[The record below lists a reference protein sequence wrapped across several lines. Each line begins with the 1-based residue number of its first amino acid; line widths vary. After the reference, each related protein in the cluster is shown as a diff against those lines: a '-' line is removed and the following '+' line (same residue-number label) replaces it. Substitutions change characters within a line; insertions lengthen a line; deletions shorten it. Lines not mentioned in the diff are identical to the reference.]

1 MTGQPIQRTLRRVRN
16 RMARLN
22 LGHDLLLSA
31 MLLAA
36 LFSTGAWYERH
47 FYLSITLRNV
57 IMWGLVDLILLL
69 TLVIILRW
77 LGTWRG
83 WWPWVQTEAIAT
95 RVGARLGTAA
105 DRLLNALQLERRLAA
120 PEPPANA
127 DLLAR
132 SVGIMA
138 RRLEELDFHALT
150 PRRYRPPLWLAGA
163 VLGLLVL
170 AWVTAPGAM
179 SQAAG
184 RLLHPEREYPV
195 PTPFILLSLTG
206 DTHVLGGDTTKVLFT
221 AIGAVPPTIELVWE
235 DHRGLVHT
243 ANLPLAG
250 DRYTYRFE
258 DIRDDIRYHARYINP
273 VWFSP
278 WDQITSQTH
287 TITLID
293 RPVIE
298 ELSFNITAPE
308 YTGEPTEEVGGNVA
322 DIAALVGSQVHLAG
336 KTSLPLKSASLDL
349 GGEEISITVEGNS
362 IAGGF
367 TLEQTTDMTIS
378 VVDTREVTN
387 TNPIHY
393 TFTALPDYPPILSI
407 ILPKVVVD
415 LDETMMVPIHFDVS
429 DNFGFSR
436 AQVTF
441 EIHHPDYL
449 TWDDRIYT
457 HGIPELLPS
466 RRSQRVTHVWELS
479 PLNLVPGDAV
489 HFHIEVYDN
498 NIVSGPGKAVSG
510 TLIARLPT
518 LADLFA
524 RAAERSD
531 EAATITEDVLED
543 LEGVKALLEEMEL
556 AFRGEEKVSWEQQQ
570 KGKEVLK
577 TLEEVIAAMESVQ
590 HQIAELGS
598 RAEENSLFSDEILQ
612 KYDEIQNLLEEIMTP
627 ELEES
632 MNQLRDALEK
642 MDPERFKK
650 ALQNMQFQAS
660 EFEAQLDRFLD
671 IFRRALAEMKLDEV
685 VKRLENMVATEEQL
699 LKQLSHTIEEREQE
713 RLEDDRSQQENEVK
727 STRRLQDLAARHKE
741 QERALDAVRETMSEA
756 AEAVVPYN
764 PQSARQLSDLRNSDL
779 TRETEGSLQ
788 QGTRALQN
796 KQVAAGQTR
805 LAAGQAQLQQSEE
818 LLHLL
823 RDEAAA
829 IREQFQR
836 ATVSDMLARFQRVMN
851 GVLTTSKQQER
862 LFLETEKLGYNSPRV
877 RESAETQHQ
886 LLRGMSRLIEQ
897 LIALSRQSFH
907 ITPEV
912 GRRVGQA
919 NAAMHKAVESLE
931 ANDPRGAARSQ
942 REGMAALNETAIALS
957 NAMAVMQQSGSA
969 SGYEQFLQRM
979 QNLTQGQQGLNE
991 QLLSMQ
997 LGQMAATSRIELM
1010 RRLQARQ
1017 RQLAQVLEQILNDY
1031 PTQSGGKQGG
1041 LGQALQDM
1049 EEVIKDFQQRRVTR
1063 RTLERQQKILTR
1075 LLDSQKSLTVQDFK
1089 EERKGEAPTRS
1100 LTYTGPSGLPANLGE
1115 REDLIMQAMEKALRT
1130 GYSQGYQVIIQ
1141 NYFQRLAGRSPLE
1154 E

>member
-1 MTGQPIQRTLRRVRN
+1 
-16 RMARLN
+16 MARLT
-22 LGHDLLLSA
+22 LGYDLLLSA
-31 MLLAA
+31 MLLTA
-36 LFSTGAWYERH
+36 FFTTGAWYERH
-47 FYLSITLRNV
+47 LYLSTTVRNV
-57 IMWGLVDLILLL
+57 IMWGLMDLMLLL
-69 TLVIILRW
+69 VLVIILRW

-83 WWPWVQTEAIAT
+83 WWPWVQIEAIAD
-95 RVGARLGTAA
+95 RVGAQLGTAA

-120 PEPPANA
+120 PEAPANA

-132 SVGIMA
+132 SVGVMA
-138 RRLEELDFHALT
+138 RRLKELKLRDLT
-150 PRRYRPPLWLAGA
+150 PHRYRLPWRLTGA

-170 AWVTAPGAM
+170 AWAIAPGAM

-195 PTPFILLSLTG
+195 PTPFILLSLIG
-206 DTHVLGGDTTKVLFT
+206 DTQVLGGDTTKVLFT
-221 AIGAVPPTIELVWE
+221 AIGAVPLVVELVWE
-235 DHRGLVHT
+235 DHRGRAYT
-243 ANLPLAG
+243 ANLPLEG
-250 DRYTYRFE
+250 DRYAYRFE
-258 DIRDDIRYHARYINP
+258 GIRDDVRYYARFVNP
-273 VWFSP
+273 AWFSP
-278 WDQITSQTH
+278 WDQITSLAH

-298 ELSFNITAPE
+298 ELSFTITAPE
-308 YTGEPTEEVGGNVA
+308 YTGEPPEEVGGNVA
-322 DIAALVGSQVHLAG
+322 DITALVGSQVNLTG
-336 KTSLPLKSASLDL
+336 RTNLPLDSAFLNLDGAEL
-349 GGEEISITVEGNS
+349 PLTVEGNS
-362 IAGGF
+362 IHGGF
-367 TLEQTTDMTIS
+367 TLEQTTSMIIS
-378 VVDTREVTN
+378 VVDTRDVIN
-387 TNPIHY
+387 ANPIHY
-393 TFTALPDYPPILSI
+393 TFTALPDYAPILSM
-407 ILPKVVVD
+407 ILPKVTVD
-415 LDETMMVPIHFDVS
+415 LDESMMVPIHFDVS
-429 DNFGFSR
+429 DDFGFSR

-441 EIHHPDYL
+441 EIRHPEYL
-449 TWDDRIYT
+449 TQDDRIYT
-457 HGIPELLPS
+457 HGIPELLPA

-479 PLNLVPGDAV
+479 PLNLVPGDEV

-556 AFRGEEKVSWEQQQ
+556 AFRGEEQVSWEQQQ
-570 KGKEVLK
+570 KGKEVLA

-590 HQIAELGS
+590 NQIAELGS
-598 RAEENSLFSDEILQ
+598 KAEENSLFSDEILQ
-612 KYDEIQNLLEEIMTP
+612 KYDEIQNLLEEIMTS
-627 ELEES
+627 ELEEA
-632 MNQLRDALEK
+632 MARLRDALEK
-642 MDPERFKK
+642 MDPERLKN

-671 IFRRALAEMKLDEV
+671 IFRRALAEMKMDEV
-685 VKRLENMVATEEQL
+685 AKRLEQMVATEEQL
-699 LKQLSHTIEEREQE
+699 LQQLNHTAEEQE
-713 RLEDDRSQQENEVK
+713 QEHAGDDRSQPGNEIE
-727 STRRLQDLAARHKE
+727 SSRQLRDLAARHKE
-741 QERALDAVRETMSEA
+741 QERALNAVRETMGEA
-756 AEAVVPYN
+756 AEAVVPYS
-764 PQSARQLSDLRNSDL
+764 PESARQLSDLRNSDL
-779 TRETEGSLQ
+779 TRETEESLQ
-788 QGTRALQN
+788 EGTRSLQS
-796 KQVAAGQTR
+796 QQMAASQS
-805 LAAGQAQLQQSEE
+805 QLRQSEE
-818 LLHLL
+818 LLRSL

-836 ATVSDMLARFQRVMN
+836 ATVNEMLTQFQRAIS

-862 LFLETEKLGYNSPRV
+862 LFLETEKLRRNSPRV
-877 RESAETQHQ
+877 REAAETQHQ
-886 LLRGMSRLIEQ
+886 LLRSMSRLIEQ

-912 GRRVGQA
+912 GRKVGRA
-919 NAAMHKAVESLE
+919 NAAMHKAVESLA
-931 ANDPRGAARSQ
+931 ANDPPGAVRSQ
-942 REGMAALNETAIALS
+942 RESMTALNETAVALS

-991 QLLSMQ
+991 QALSMQ
-997 LGQMAATSRIELM
+997 LGQMAGMSRIELM

-1017 RQLAQVLEQILNDY
+1017 RQLARVLEQILDDY
-1031 PTQSGGKQGG
+1031 PSQSGGKQGG

-1049 EEVIKDFQQRRVTR
+1049 EEVIKNFQRRRVTR
-1063 RTLERQQKILTR
+1063 RTLERQQQIVTR

-1089 EERKGEAPTRS
+1089 KERKGEAPAQI

-1141 NYFQRLAGRSPLE
+1141 NYFQRLTGRSNPDR
-1154 E
+1154 